1 MTRRDWAIG
10 AVVAALLLAV
20 AVGAVIFAVVSVK
33 NDVQV
38 LPSETSTVTFSVSVT
53 KTPSPAP
60 TVTVTKKP
68 KPAPTVTVTR
78 EVVVTRSKPRT
89 GVDAFL
95 ACVRAHESDTAGGYK
110 AENPYSTA
118 SGAYQFIDSSWQAY
132 SRMAGYSGWSHASYA
147 PPSVQDAV
155 ARWVVVNKGHYPWK
169 GTHCGYGT

>member
-1 MTRRDWAIG
+1 MTRRDWAVS
-10 AVVAALLLAV
+10 AVIAALLLAV
-20 AVGAVIFAVVSVK
+20 AVGSVIFAAITVVRDAQES
-33 NDVQV
+33 
-38 LPSETSTVTFSVSVT
+38 PSPAVTVSVSVT

-68 KPAPTVTVTR
+68 KPVPTVTVTR

-110 AENPYSTA
+110 AENPISTA
-118 SGAYQFIDSSWQAY
+118 SGAYQFIDASWQAY
-132 SRMAGYSGWSHASYA
+132 SRMAGYPGWSHASYA

>member
-10 AVVAALLLAV
+10 AIVAALSLAV
-20 AVGAVIFAVVSVK
+20 AIASIVFAVVAVK
-33 NDVQV
+33 NDVQR
-38 LPSETSTVTFSVSVT
+38 LPSASPTVTVSVSVT

-110 AENPYSTA
+110 AENPYS
-118 SGAYQFIDSSWQAY
+118 AYQFIDSSWQAY